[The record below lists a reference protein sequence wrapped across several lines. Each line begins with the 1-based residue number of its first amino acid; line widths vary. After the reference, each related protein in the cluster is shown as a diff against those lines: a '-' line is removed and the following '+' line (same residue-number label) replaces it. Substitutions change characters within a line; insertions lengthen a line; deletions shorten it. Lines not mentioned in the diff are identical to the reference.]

1 MLAKI
6 QISKFITIAELRKLK
21 SDLLIKKI
29 KLYKMYC
36 NLDDDIIKLHL
47 SESNEDLLK
56 LIFESNTKIIN
67 FKLYNK

>member
-21 SDLLIKKI
+21 SDLKIKKI

-36 NLDDDIIKLHL
+36 SLDDDIIKLHL

-56 LIFESNTKIIN
+56 LIFESNTKILKY
-67 FKLYNK
+67 KLYNK

>member
-21 SDLLIKKI
+21 SDLKIKKI

-56 LIFESNTKIIN
+56 LIFESNTKILKY
-67 FKLYNK
+67 KLYNK